1 MDDDW
6 FQYVKNVEPASAL
19 GIRPLPFRPIQA
31 GKFLRNG
38 TSRSKILKYEVIMC
52 FLYYP
57 KFQTGIIVI
66 MELSPS
72 TDSVSAVESPI
83 SVIRRQWVWSRERSS
98 SKIMCIWTEMSESWI
113 YKRRY
118 IAMSRLTWM
127 LTWRQG
133 AVWPIYYHLSFLNR
147 TSYLVLI
154 FLFLS
159 CSLNFLLDSLTHHGF
174 RHRYVAKQAKPKD
187 LFVCLFF
194 FGIAAYQAFSTVFLG
209 VAERAQCLCW
219 THAVYYF
226 D

>member
-1 MDDDW
+1 
-6 FQYVKNVEPASAL
+6 
-19 GIRPLPFRPIQA
+19 
-31 GKFLRNG
+31 
-38 TSRSKILKYEVIMC
+38 MC

-57 KFQTGIIVI
+57 NFQTGIIVI

-154 FLFLS
+154 FFVPQLFFELPS
-159 CSLNFLLDSLTHHGF
+159 WFTYSSWISSQVRG
-174 RHRYVAKQAKPKD
+174 QASKAQR
-187 LFVCLFF
+187 FVCLFVF